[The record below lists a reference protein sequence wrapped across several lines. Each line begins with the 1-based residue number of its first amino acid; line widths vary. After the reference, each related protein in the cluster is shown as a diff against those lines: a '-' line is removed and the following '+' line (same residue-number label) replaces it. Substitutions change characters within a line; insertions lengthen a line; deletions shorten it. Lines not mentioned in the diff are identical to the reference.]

1 METEESGSGVSRK
14 GSLICGPFCLLKG
27 EDPDE

>member
-1 METEESGSGVSRK
+1 METEESGSGVFRK
-14 GSLICGPFCLLKG
+14 DSLIRSPFCPLKG